1 MLTLHADAVSNLS
14 LQDAW
19 VRVASTV
26 FNGAS
31 NVSQAGG
38 IACLKV
44 TAANINSR
52 RPDVQ
57 EQAIGCRTGIN
68 SS

>member
-1 MLTLHADAVSNLS
+1 VVC

-44 TAANINSR
+44 IKTLVLVLHTR
-52 RPDVQ
+52 
-57 EQAIGCRTGIN
+57 CRIFI
-68 SS
+68 